1 MKNPKVRLYIRVRLP
16 NGTSPFFHPVRNRN
30 GSFRQGYALRDGQP
44 EFYSDSRC
52 YLRFLRG
59 GKRVWESVGQSADAA
74 LVALRN
80 KEHDLQSVSLGRVAT
95 LPAVEPESVI
105 SASRPAS
112 PSLDDAIVEYL
123 DEVRRFRSAKTIAA
137 CEIC

>member
-1 MKNPKVRLYIRVRLP
+1 
-16 NGTSPFFHPVRNRN
+16 
-30 GSFRQGYALRDGQP
+30 
-44 EFYSDSRC
+44 
-52 YLRFLRG
+52 
-59 GKRVWESVGQSADAA
+59 
-74 LVALRN
+74 
-80 KEHDLQSVSLGRVAT
+80 LGRVAT